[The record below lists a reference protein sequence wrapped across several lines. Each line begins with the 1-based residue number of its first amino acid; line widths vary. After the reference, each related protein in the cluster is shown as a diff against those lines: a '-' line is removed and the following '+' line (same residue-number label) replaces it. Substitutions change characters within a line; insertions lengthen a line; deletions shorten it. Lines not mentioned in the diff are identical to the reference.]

1 MQRRRGLQS
10 VPFSAFARN
19 SSVFQLG
26 QGKFRI
32 GNQGARI
39 WSTVAKREIQVAD
52 PRGRADVRAKPIAAS
67 SCGVATTAGALGADG
82 RRGSGRLGEGTA
94 VKPED
99 ALCLGRLAPQ
109 GTAVPKP
116 DSSRNHR
123 VRSLEVLV

>member
-52 PRGRADVRAKPIAAS
+52 PRGRADESGQNQLQRHRAVWLP
-67 SCGVATTAGALGADG
+67 
-82 RRGSGRLGEGTA
+82 RRE
-94 VKPED
+94 P
-99 ALCLGRLAPQ
+99 
-109 GTAVPKP
+109 
-116 DSSRNHR
+116 
-123 VRSLEVLV
+123 